1 MKRGREN
8 VDNKSEEVFNVVVFE
23 VTRLLFSDGNMTDVN
38 LRLVRIALEHR
49 GLRTFIDKTF
59 CNE

>member
-8 VDNKSEEVFNVVVFE
+8 VDNKSEEVFNMVVFE

-38 LRLVRIALEHR
+38 LRLVRIVLEYR

-59 CNE
+59 CEE